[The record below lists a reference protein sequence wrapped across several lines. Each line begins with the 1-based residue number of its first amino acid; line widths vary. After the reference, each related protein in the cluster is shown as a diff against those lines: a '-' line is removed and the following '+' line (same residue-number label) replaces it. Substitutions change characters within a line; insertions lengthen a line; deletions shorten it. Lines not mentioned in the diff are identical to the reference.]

1 MLDAIR
7 MTQGSNNSM
16 LEDFDL
22 NRIQDIEGARQAIL
36 QLLNLVEE
44 LAGENR
50 KLREDN
56 QQLRDEINR
65 LKGEQGKPKIK
76 ANKRQSS
83 TARTNYSSE
92 RERCKPKKRKKVS
105 KVSQVKID
113 REEVVRVDA
122 AELPPDAEFKGYE
135 EVVVQDIKIETD
147 NVLFRK
153 EKFHSPTEHKSY
165 LAELP
170 AGYEGQFGPGIK
182 ALAIVLYYAVNTS
195 EPKVKEF
202 FEHVGILISEGQVSN
217 LLIKKQDRFHAEK
230 ERIYIAGLRSSSWQ
244 HIDDTGIRVNGV
256 NEHTQTVC
264 NPLYTVYVTTEK
276 KNRLAVL
283 EALLNGHELTFC
295 LNATAYAWLGQVS
308 VPVSAVTELRQ
319 FPQDQALNQETFTA
333 LVDQC
338 LPTLGAQHRR
348 YILEAAA
355 IAAYR
360 AQQEF
365 PIVELPICDDAPQF
379 KRLTEELALCWVHDG
394 RHYKKLNPVV
404 AHHRQLLDDFLNR
417 YWDYYDDLLT
427 YKLNPT
433 LKAATRLSKAF
444 DDLFSETTGYVALDK
459 RIAKTKAKQESLLMV
474 LKHPEIPLHNNPAE
488 LEVRRRARKRD
499 VSFGPRTEDGK
510 KAWDTF
516 LSLAATTK
524 KLGVSFYKYVHDRVS
539 DDNKIPQIAEL
550 IAQQA
555 ELRQLNASWESA

>member
-1 MLDAIR
+1 
-7 MTQGSNNSM
+7 M
-16 LEDFDL
+16 LEDFDS
-22 NRIQDIEGARQAIL
+22 NSIQDIEGARQAIS

-50 KLREDN
+50 KLREEN

-83 TARTNYSSE
+83 AARTNYSSE
-92 RERCKPKKRKKVS
+92 SERRKPKERKKASKVS
-105 KVSQVKID
+105 KIKID
-113 REEVVRVDA
+113 REEVVKVDA
-122 AELPPDAEFKGYE
+122 SELPPDAEFKGYE
-135 EVVVQDIKIETD
+135 DVVVQDIKIETD

-153 EKFHSPTEHKSY
+153 EKFHSPAEHKSY
-165 LAELP
+165 LAKLP
-170 AGYEGQFGPGIK
+170 VGYEGQFGPGIK
-182 ALAIVLYYAVNTS
+182 ALTIVLYYAVNTS

-217 LLIKKQDRFHAEK
+217 LLIKKQDKFHAEK
-230 ERIYIAGLRSSSWQ
+230 ESMYIAGLRSSSWQ
-244 HIDDTGIRVNGV
+244 HMDDTGTRVNGV

-295 LNATAYAWLGQVS
+295 LNATAYAWLDQVS
-308 VPVSAVTELRQ
+308 MPVSAVTELRQ

-333 LVDQC
+333 LVDKC
-338 LPTLGAQHRR
+338 LPTLGAQQRR

-355 IAAYR
+355 VAAYR

-365 PIVELPICDDAPQF
+365 PVVELPICDDAPQF

-404 AHHRQLLDDFLNR
+404 AHHCQLLDDCLNR

-427 YKLNPT
+427 YKRNPA
-433 LKAATRLSKAF
+433 LKEATRLSKAF
-444 DDLFSETTGYVALDK
+444 DDLFSEATGYVALDM
-459 RIAKTKAKQESLLMV
+459 RIAKTKAKKNALLMV

-524 KLGVSFYKYVHDRVS
+524 KLGVSFYTYIHDRVS
-539 DDNKIPQIAEL
+539 DTNEILQLADL

-555 ELRQLNASWESA
+555 ELRQLNASWESV

>member
-1 MLDAIR
+1 MAK
-7 MTQGSNNSM
+7 GSKNSM
-16 LEDFDL
+16 LENFDL
-22 NRIQDIEGARQAIL
+22 NSIQDIEGARQAIV

-44 LAGENR
+44 LAGENC
-50 KLREDN
+50 KLREEN

-76 ANKRQSS
+76 ANKRASS
-83 TARTNYSSE
+83 TAQRDYSSE
-92 RERCKPKKRKKVS
+92 RERRKPRKRKKGS
-105 KVSQVKID
+105 KISKIKID
-113 REEVVRVDA
+113 REEIVKVDA
-122 AELPPDAEFKGYE
+122 SELPPDAEFKGYE

-153 EKFHSPTEHKSY
+153 EKFHSATEHKTY

-182 ALAIVLYYAVNTS
+182 AMAIVLYYAVNTS

-202 FEHVGILISEGQVSN
+202 FEHVGIWISEGQVSN
-217 LLIKKQDRFHAEK
+217 LLIKKQDKFHTEK
-230 ERIYIAGLRSSSWQ
+230 ENMYIAGLGSSPWQ
-244 HIDDTGIRVNGV
+244 HIDDTGTRVNGV
-256 NEHTQTVC
+256 NEHTQTIC

-295 LNATAYAWLGQVS
+295 LNATAYAWLDQVII
-308 VPVSAVTELRQ
+308 PVSAITELRHL
-319 FPQDQALNQETFTA
+319 PQDQVLNQETFTA
-333 LVDQC
+333 LLDKC

-355 IAAYR
+355 VAAYR
-360 AQQEF
+360 IQQEF
-365 PIVELPICDDAPQF
+365 PILKLPICDDAPQF

-404 AHHRQLLDDFLNR
+404 AYHRQLLHDFLNR

-427 YKLNPT
+427 YKQNPT
-433 LKAATRLSKAF
+433 PAEATRLSKAF
-444 DDLFSETTGYVALDK
+444 DDLFSQTTGYVALDQ
-459 RIAKTKAKQESLLMV
+459 RITKTKAKKHALLMV

-488 LEVRRRARKRD
+488 LETRRRARKRD

-524 KLGVSFYKYVHDRVS
+524 KLGVSFYEYVHDRVS
-539 DDNKIPQIAEL
+539 DINEIPLLSDL
-550 IAQQA
+550 IVQQA
-555 ELRQLNASWESA
+555 ALRPLNVSWESF

>member
-7 MTQGSNNSM
+7 MTKGNDNSM

-22 NRIQDIEGARQAIL
+22 NSIQDIEGARQAIL

-50 KLREDN
+50 KLREEN
-56 QQLRDEINR
+56 QQLHDEINR
-65 LKGEQGKPKIK
+65 LKREQGKPKIK
-76 ANKRQSS
+76 ANKRQSG

-92 RERCKPKKRKKVS
+92 RERRKPRKRKKAS
-105 KVSQVKID
+105 KVVKIKID
-113 REEVVRVDA
+113 REEVVRVDRA
-122 AELPPDAEFKGYE
+122 KLPPDAEFKGYE

-170 AGYEGQFGPGIK
+170 MGYEGQFGPGIK
-182 ALAIVLYYAVNTS
+182 AMTIVLYYGINTS

-202 FEHVGILISEGQVSN
+202 LEHVGISISEGQVSN
-217 LLIKKQDRFHAEK
+217 LLIKKQDKFHAEK
-230 ERIYIAGLRSSSWQ
+230 ESMYIAGLRSSSWQ

-264 NPLYTVYVTTEK
+264 NPLYTVYVTTKK

-283 EALLNGHELTFC
+283 EALINGHELTFC
-295 LNATAYAWLGQVS
+295 LNATAYAWLDYVS

-319 FPQDQALNQETFTA
+319 FPQDQVLTQNTFTV
-333 LVDQC
+333 LMDKC

-355 IAAYR
+355 VAAYR
-360 AQQEF
+360 VQQKF
-365 PIVELPICDDAPQF
+365 PVVELPICDDAPQF

-394 RHYKKLNPVV
+394 RHYKKLNPVL
-404 AHHRQLLDDFLNR
+404 AHHRQLLDDFSNL

-427 YKLNPT
+427 YKQNPT
-433 LKAATRLSKAF
+433 LKEATRLSKAF
-444 DDLFSETTGYVALDK
+444 DDLFSKTTDYVALDK
-459 RIAKTKAKQESLLMV
+459 RIAKTKAKKDALLMV

-488 LEVRRRARKRD
+488 LQVRRRARKRD

-524 KLGVSFYKYVHDRVS
+524 KLDVSFYKYVHDRVS
-539 DDNKIPQIAEL
+539 DVNKIPQLADL
-550 IAQQA
+550 ITQQA
-555 ELRQLNASWESA
+555 ELRQLNASWENV

>member
-1 MLDAIR
+1 MSK
-7 MTQGSNNSM
+7 GSKNSM
-16 LEDFDL
+16 LENFDL
-22 NRIQDIEGARQAIL
+22 NSIQDIEGARQAII

-50 KLREDN
+50 KLREEN

-65 LKGEQGKPKIK
+65 LKGEQGKPKVK
-76 ANKRQSS
+76 ASKRPSS

-92 RERCKPKKRKKVS
+92 RERCKPKKRKKAS

-113 REEVVRVDA
+113 REEVVRVDEA
-122 AELPPDAEFKGYE
+122 ALPADAEFKGYE

-182 ALAIVLYYAVNTS
+182 ALAIVLYYGVNTS

-202 FEHVGILISEGQVSN
+202 FEHVGILISAGQVSN
-217 LLIKKQDRFHAEK
+217 LLIKKQDQFHAEK
-230 ERIYIAGLRSSSWQ
+230 ERMYIAGLGSSSWQ

-295 LNATAYAWLGQVS
+295 LNATAYAWLDQVS

-319 FPQDQALNQETFTA
+319 FPQDQALNREMFTA
-333 LVDQC
+333 LVDEC

-360 AQQEF
+360 TQQEF
-365 PIVELPICDDAPQF
+365 PIIELPICDDAPQF
-379 KRLTEELALCWVHDG
+379 KRLTDELALCWVHDG

-433 LKAATRLSKAF
+433 LKAATRLSQAF

-459 RIAKTKAKQESLLMV
+459 RIAKTKAKKEALLMA

-488 LEVRRRARKRD
+488 LQVRRRARKRD
-499 VSFGPRTEDGK
+499 VSFGPRTADGK

-524 KLGVSFYKYVHDRVS
+524 KLDVSFYKYVHDRVS
-539 DDNKIPQIAEL
+539 NDNKIPQLADL

-555 ELRQLNASWESA
+555 ELRRLNASWESV

>member
-1 MLDAIR
+1 
-7 MTQGSNNSM
+7 M

-22 NRIQDIEGARQAIL
+22 NSIQDIEGARQAIF
-36 QLLNLVEE
+36 QLFNLVEE

-50 KLREDN
+50 KLREEN

-65 LKGEQGKPKIK
+65 LKGEQGKPKIR
-76 ANKRQSS
+76 ANKRRSS

-92 RERCKPKKRKKVS
+92 RERRKPKKREKASKVS
-105 KVSQVKID
+105 KIKID
-113 REEVVRVDA
+113 REEVVKVEA
-122 AELPPDAEFKGYE
+122 SELPPDAEFKGYE
-135 EVVVQDIKIETD
+135 DVVVQDIKIETD

-153 EKFHSPTEHKSY
+153 EKFHSPAEHKSY
-165 LAELP
+165 LAKLP
-170 AGYEGQFGPGIK
+170 VGYEGQFGPGIK
-182 ALAIVLYYAVNTS
+182 ALTIVLYYAVNTS

-217 LLIKKQDRFHAEK
+217 LLIKKQDKFHAEK
-230 ERIYIAGLRSSSWQ
+230 ESMYIAGLRSSSWQ
-244 HIDDTGIRVNGV
+244 HIDDTGTRVNGV

-295 LNATAYAWLGQVS
+295 LSATAYAWLDQVS
-308 VPVSAVTELRQ
+308 MPVSAVTELRQ

-333 LVDQC
+333 LVDKC
-338 LPTLGAQHRR
+338 LPTLGVQHRR

-355 IAAYR
+355 VAAYR

-365 PIVELPICDDAPQF
+365 PVVELPICDDAPQF

-394 RHYKKLNPVV
+394 RHYKKLNPAV
-404 AHHRQLLDDFLNR
+404 AYHRQLLDDFLNR
-417 YWDYYDDLLT
+417 YWDYYDDLLM
-427 YKLNPT
+427 YKQNPA
-433 LKAATRLSKAF
+433 LKEATRLSKAF
-444 DDLFSETTGYVALDK
+444 DDLFSEATGYVALDM
-459 RIAKTKAKQESLLMV
+459 RIAKTKAKKNALLMV

-524 KLGVSFYKYVHDRVS
+524 KLGISFYTYIHDRVS
-539 DDNKIPQIAEL
+539 DTNEILQLADL

-555 ELRQLNASWESA
+555 ELRQLNASWESV